1 MDEEVPEFS
10 MKKIYTEL
18 FYDYIKEER
27 EDLTKQQIKENEST
41 IEKMTKEGK
50 LHPHHFYFLDFV

>member
-1 MDEEVPEFS
+1 

-50 LHPHHFYFLDFV
+50 LHLIISIF

>member
-41 IEKMTKEGK
+41 IEKMTKRPENYI
-50 LHPHHFYFLDFV
+50 LIISIF